1 MDAVCPGACV
11 DLLVQGTDAFALV
24 GVAES
29 LPTDGQSHIK
39 WCVCVP
45 VLLVVLCE
53 KSSTGACRQLGD
65 ARFWF

>member
-45 VLLVVLCE
+45 MKFYLY
-53 KSSTGACRQLGD
+53 KH
-65 ARFWF
+65 